1 MGMKQDDILKDAE
14 SAPDKRGLE
23 AHREAITLLRDKDYT
38 WREIADFLNERGVQ
52 ADHTKI
58 FRMFNRPKKKK
69 TTMTKQEIPVPTA
82 SDYKRVLSEIELND
96 GQKAMLEAH
105 FKSHNRA
112 ITYTELAEAAGYD
125 GYKTANL
132 HYGNLGK
139 KIGEELNFEF
149 WHHEDGTK
157 FYSSAI
163 GQGSQYTSGHFQ
175 LVMHHELAKAISELG
190 MFQA

>member
-1 MGMKQDDILKDAE
+1 MSVKRDEIQKDAK

-23 AHREAITLLRDKDYT
+23 AHREAIVLLREKEYT
-38 WREIADFLNERGVQ
+38 WREIAEFLSERGVQ
-52 ADHTKI
+52 ADHTKV
-58 FRMFNRPKKKK
+58 FRMFNKPKKTK
-69 TTMTKQEIPVPTA
+69 TTMTNQEIPIPAA
-82 SDYKRVLSEIELND
+82 SDYKRALTSIEINE

-125 GYKTANL
+125 GYKSANL

-139 KIGEELNFEF
+139 KLGEELNFEF

-157 FYSSAI
+157 FYSSSI
-163 GQGSQYTSGHFQ
+163 GQGSSYTAGHFQ

-190 MFQA
+190 WFSA